1 MKTYYGSAVPTE
13 ILDKIGL
20 ALEEWL
26 APVYKGGEGIPG
38 VDLGRKE
45 ENELEGFVTETIG
58 EIQYS
63 YEYKF
68 EVDGRVLYEGESNEE
83 ATTKYTGKI
92 VVRGAFTDDYFQR
105 ITDDAILNPFN
116 NPAGGFAFET
126 YVKYAPQGKTYTIDG
141 LTNFLSLLR
150 KEVEDGTV
158 NGSDKLLETYDYIRF
173 GYRMTLVQDA
183 TISDEAREPSTYGKL
198 SSVQARSDKQ
208 KAFILTNQARSING
222 STQTY
227 DYISIPIVSAECE
240 YVDTTPNQ
248 DITIQQFLDT
258 IEAKYSSE
266 IYANIKSILTE
277 TDEYQRVVNL
287 ILPLKDLISATSF
300 YQYSALS
307 DETVFL
313 NSVNGVTLHNMTSR
327 AKLSTL
333 QTFYTSIYGG
343 RQISFQDPF
352 TKNLLT

>member
-1 MKTYYGSAVPTE
+1 M
-13 ILDKIGL
+13 
-20 ALEEWL
+20 
-26 APVYKGGEGIPG
+26 
-38 VDLGRKE
+38 
-45 ENELEGFVTETIG
+45 
-58 EIQYS
+58 
-63 YEYKF
+63 
-68 EVDGRVLYEGESNEE
+68 
-83 ATTKYTGKI
+83 
-92 VVRGAFTDDYFQR
+92 
-105 ITDDAILNPFN
+105 
-116 NPAGGFAFET
+116 
-126 YVKYAPQGKTYTIDG
+126 
-141 LTNFLSLLR
+141 TN
-150 KEVEDGTV
+150 
-158 NGSDKLLETYDYIRF
+158 
-173 GYRMTLVQDA
+173 
-183 TISDEAREPSTYGKL
+183 SDEAREPSTYGKL
-198 SSVQARSDKQ
+198 SSVQARSNKQ

-258 IEAKYSSE
+258 IETKYSSE